1 MYSDDTGLS
10 QSADHERM
18 AQYLDACQ
26 AAVDAWD
33 EEASELAWS
42 TLALERGWYDAGVR
56 HARLSGTAR
65 ADARIAM
72 HTADGLL

>member
-10 QSADHERM
+10 QSADALRM
-18 AQYLDACQ
+18 AQFIDACQ

-33 EEASELAWS
+33 DEMYLGTVILPTCTTPGSVQYWARKHGA
-42 TLALERGWYDAGVR
+42 A
-56 HARLSGTAR
+56 HAR
-65 ADARIAM
+65 ARIAM